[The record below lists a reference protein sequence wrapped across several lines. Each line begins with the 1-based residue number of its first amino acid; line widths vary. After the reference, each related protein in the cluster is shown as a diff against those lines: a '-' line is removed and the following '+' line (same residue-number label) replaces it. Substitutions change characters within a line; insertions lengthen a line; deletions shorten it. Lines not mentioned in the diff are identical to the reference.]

1 MNPIE
6 SHPGHFAKLDPQ
18 IETFLQRMTE
28 STLRYPRRDKV
39 TIAEARQHCELIRE
53 PWAQGGPEMARTE
66 EREVPTRHGA
76 VRIRVHHP
84 RERRLDGALFYI
96 HGGGFVLF
104 SLDTH
109 DRVMRE
115 YAERAG
121 ITVIGIDYTR
131 APDCRFPRPLEECA
145 DVVDWVGR
153 HGAELGVNPEQLF
166 IGGDSAGANLSLGT
180 CILRRDKGQA
190 PLSGMILNYGAFST
204 DVYRDSMVR
213 YGGGEYGLSLH
224 MMVWFYRTYLSRP
237 EELTHPLVNLVDAD
251 LRGLPPAFM
260 AITECD
266 PLHDDSMEVAAK
278 LRASGV
284 DTAATVYPG
293 TIHSFLEAVSIAD
306 VAVQAFEDTCQ
317 WIRTRCRA

>member
-1 MNPIE
+1 MTPLT
-6 SHPGHFAKLDPQ
+6 SHPGHFAPLDPQ

-28 STLRYPRRDKV
+28 TTLRYPRRDKV
-39 TIAEARQHCELIRE
+39 SIEEARHHCELIRE
-53 PWAQGGPEMARTE
+53 QWVQGGPEMAHIE
-66 EREVPTRHGA
+66 ERKLPTRHGDI
-76 VRIRVHHP
+76 RIRIYQPH
-84 RERRLDGALFYI
+84 ERRLDGALFYI

-131 APDCRFPRPLEECA
+131 APDCRFPQPLEECA
-145 DVVDWVGR
+145 DVVEWVSR
-153 HGAELGVNPEQLF
+153 NGAELGINPQSLF

-180 CILRRDKGQA
+180 CILRRDHGQA

-213 YGGGEYGLSLH
+213 YGAGEYGLSLH
-224 MMVWFYRTYLSRP
+224 MMVWFYRSYLSRP
-237 EELTHPLVNLVDAD
+237 EDLTHPLVNLVGAE
-251 LRGLPPAFM
+251 LHKLPPAFM

-266 PLHDDSMEVAAK
+266 PLHDDSVEIAAR
-278 LRASGV
+278 LRAAGV
-284 DTAATVYPG
+284 DTTATVYPG

-306 VAVQAFEDTCQ
+306 VAARAFDETCRWMQ
-317 WIRTRCRA
+317 TQCTA